1 MAITLTPSA
10 ARQILSS
17 VEKFG
22 GIGLRLGVK
31 AVGCSGFAYTFDMAQ
46 AVGPDDQ
53 LFEDRTAK
61 LVVDRKALA
70 YLDGAELDFVREG
83 FKQMFTVRNPNVDDT
98 CGCGESFSVKGSEK
112 AAEGA

>member
-31 AVGCSGFAYTFDMAQ
+31 AVGCSGFAYTFDMAKE
-46 AVGPDDQ
+46 VGPGDQ
-53 LFEDRTAK
+53 LFEGHSAK
-61 LVVDRKALA
+61 LVVDREALA

-83 FKQMFTVRNPNVDDT
+83 FKQLFTVKNPNVDDT
-98 CGCGESFSVKGSEK
+98 CGCGESFSVK
-112 AAEGA
+112 ATEGA

>member
-10 ARQILSS
+10 VRQILSS

-22 GIGLRLGVK
+22 GLGLRLGVK
-31 AVGCSGFAYTFDMAQ
+31 QVGCSGFAYTFEMAKE
-46 AVGPDDQ
+46 VGPDDQ
-53 LFEDRTAK
+53 LFEGGSAK

-83 FKQMFTVRNPNVDDT
+83 FKQLFTVKNPNVDDT
-98 CGCGESFSVKGSEK
+98 CGCGESFSVK
-112 AAEGA
+112 ATEGA

>member
-31 AVGCSGFAYTFDMAQ
+31 AVGCSGFAYTFDMANQ
-46 AVGPDDQ
+46 VGPEDR
-53 LFEDRTAK
+53 LFEGHSAK

-83 FKQMFTVRNPNVDDT
+83 FKQLFTVKNPNVDDT
-98 CGCGESFSVKGSEK
+98 CGCGESFSVK
-112 AAEGA
+112 ATEGA

>member
-31 AVGCSGFAYTFDMAQ
+31 EVGCSGFAYTFEMASD
-46 AVGPDDQ
+46 VGPEDQ
-53 LFEDRTAK
+53 LFEGHAAK
-61 LVVDRKALA
+61 LVVDRQALA
-70 YLDGAELDFVREG
+70 FLDGAELDFVREG
-83 FKQMFTVRNPNVDDT
+83 FKQMFTVKNPNVDDT
-98 CGCGESFSVKGSEK
+98 CGCGESFSVKDT
-112 AAEGA
+112 AAAS

>member
-1 MAITLTPSA
+1 MAITLTPDA

-31 AVGCSGFAYTFDMAQ
+31 EVGCSGFAYTFDMAQ

-53 LFEDRTAK
+53 LFEGHAAK
-61 LVVDRKALA
+61 LVVDSKALA

-83 FKQMFTVRNPNVDDT
+83 FKQLFTVKNPNVDDT
-98 CGCGESFSVKGSEK
+98 CGCGESFSVK
-112 AAEGA
+112 AAAGVQ

>member
-10 ARQILSS
+10 ARQILAS

-31 AVGCSGFAYTFDMAQ
+31 PVGCSGLAYTFDMATE
-46 AVGPDDQ
+46 VGP
-53 LFEDRTAK
+53 EDGVFDGDAAK

-70 YLDGAELDFVREG
+70 YLDGSELDFVRDG
-83 FKQMFTVRNPNVDDT
+83 FKQLFSVKNPNVDDT
-98 CGCGESFSVKGSEK
+98 CGCGESFSVKATED
-112 AAEGA
+112 AA

>member
-31 AVGCSGFAYTFDMAQ
+31 AVGCSGFAYTFDMAKE
-46 AVGPDDQ
+46 VGPEDR
-53 LFEDRTAK
+53 LFEDHSAK
-61 LVVDRKALA
+61 LVVDREALA
-70 YLDGAELDFVREG
+70 YLDGSELDFVREG
-83 FKQMFTVRNPNVDDT
+83 FKQLFTVKNPNVDDT
-98 CGCGESFSVKGSEK
+98 CGCGESFSVK
-112 AAEGA
+112 ATEGA

>member
-22 GIGLRLGVK
+22 GIGLGLGVR
-31 AVGCSGFAYTFDMAQ
+31 AVGCSGFAYTFEMAQ
-46 AVGPDDQ
+46 EVGPDDQ
-53 LFEDRTAK
+53 LFEGHSAQ

-70 YLDGAELDFVREG
+70 YLDGAELDFVRDG
-83 FKQMFTVRNPNVDDT
+83 FKQLFAVKNPNVDDT
-98 CGCGESFSVKGSEK
+98 CGCGESFSVK
-112 AAEGA
+112 ATEGA

>member
-10 ARQILSS
+10 ARQIVAS

-31 AVGCSGFAYTFDMAQ
+31 SVGCSGLAYTFDMANE
-46 AVGPDDQ
+46 VGPEDQ
-53 LFEDRTAK
+53 VFEDDSAK

-70 YLDGAELDFVREG
+70 YLDGSELDFIRDG
-83 FKQMFTVRNPNVDDT
+83 FKQLFAVRNPNVEDT
-98 CGCGESFSVKGSEK
+98 CGCGESFSVKATED
-112 AAEGA
+112 AA

>member
-10 ARQILSS
+10 ARQILAS

-31 AVGCSGFAYTFDMAQ
+31 PVGCSGLAYTFDMATE
-46 AVGPDDQ
+46 VGP
-53 LFEDRTAK
+53 EDEVFDGDAAK

-70 YLDGAELDFVREG
+70 YLDGSELDFVRDG
-83 FKQMFTVRNPNVDDT
+83 FKQLFTVKNPNVEDT
-98 CGCGESFSVKGSEK
+98 CGCGESFSVKATED
-112 AAEGA
+112 AA

>member
-31 AVGCSGFAYTFDMAQ
+31 AVGCSGFAYTFDMAKE
-46 AVGPDDQ
+46 VGPEDR
-53 LFEDRTAK
+53 LFEDHSAK
-61 LVVDRKALA
+61 LVVDREALA
-70 YLDGAELDFVREG
+70 YLDGSELDFVREG
-83 FKQMFTVRNPNVDDT
+83 FKQLFTVRNPNVDDT
-98 CGCGESFSVKGSEK
+98 CGCGESFSVK
-112 AAEGA
+112 ATEGA